1 MGGIHGCG
9 TTDAG
14 DLRSVWLCGR
24 SGTIIGEGDEILH
37 FTVAAAN
44 EADAKARV
52 APFEAL
58 AKEICGEVKVA
69 TVSRN
74 VGETV
79 ELDVSL
85 QFTCTAEKLIFEMRS
100 RAL

>member
-1 MGGIHGCG
+1 MAEEQRMQETCEACGCV
-9 TTDAG
+9 AE
-14 DLRSVWLCGR
+14 V
-24 SGTIIGEGDEILH
+24 GTIIGEGDEILH